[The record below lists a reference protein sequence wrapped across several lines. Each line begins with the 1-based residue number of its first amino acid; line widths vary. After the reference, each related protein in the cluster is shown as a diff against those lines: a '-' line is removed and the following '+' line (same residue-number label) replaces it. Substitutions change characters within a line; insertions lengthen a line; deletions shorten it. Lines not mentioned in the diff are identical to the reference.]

1 MFIFLGYHKLL
12 MGLDNFWYLK
22 VLCDITIVVKTL
34 TEMSMGLSFE
44 QKLRNYARL
53 GLLHGLGMDQKI
65 RPLYI
70 ESYQIEDHNHFIPIM
85 AEEAYKIGVQTVDVR
100 YRYPELERVMMR
112 DAPEE
117 FKLYFP
123 GWITDGAKRIIERDG
138 ARIALNGNGDLGVM
152 DDVDSK
158 YSSRLKSAFM
168 KANEPYSTLRMK
180 MLRPWSILDVPTKAW
195 AKKLG
200 MNVRELW
207 EFLFSV
213 TGADQK
219 DCLKFAQTVNEQL
232 HRRCD
237 LLNKLG
243 IATLHFVGDKTDL
256 RVGLSPRARWLGGRK
271 QSEDGTWFEPNWPSF
286 EVFTTPDWRK
296 TEGSVT
302 MTLPSV
308 LDGPIVE
315 NLRVWFSAGRAVH
328 SEATAGNAAFKDLI
342 TTDASACQL
351 GEIALV
357 GFDSPLAKYAYPHF
371 CGLLDENKRCHLAF
385 GEAYP
390 AALEGGTTATREELV
405 ELGCNESDI
414 HHDMMIS
421 DRHTSVT
428 AYDASGKRLA
438 QLISGGCWIGEFT

>member
-1 MFIFLGYHKLL
+1 
-12 MGLDNFWYLK
+12 
-22 VLCDITIVVKTL
+22 
-34 TEMSMGLSFE
+34 MSLSFE

-70 ESYQIEDHNHFIPIM
+70 ESYQIEDHDNFIPIM
-85 AEEAYKIGVQTVDVR
+85 AEEAYKIGVETVDVR
-100 YRYPELERVMMR
+100 YRYPELERAMMR
-112 DAPEE
+112 GAPEN

-123 GWITDGAKRIIERDG
+123 EWITDGAKRIIERDG

-168 KANEPYSTLRMK
+168 KANEPYSSLRMK
-180 MLRPWSILDVPTKAW
+180 MLRPWSILDVPTIAW
-195 AKKLG
+195 ANKLG
-200 MNVRELW
+200 MTIAELW

-213 TGADQK
+213 TGADIEK
-219 DCLKFAQTVNEQL
+219 SMKFAQDTNNEL

-237 LLNKLG
+237 LLDRLG
-243 IATLHFVGDKTDL
+243 VATLHFVGVGTDL
-256 RVGLSPRARWLGGRK
+256 KVGLSPRAKWLGGRK

-286 EVFTTPDWRK
+286 EVFTTPDWRN
-296 TEGSVT
+296 TEGVVS

-308 LDGPIVE
+308 INGPIVE
-315 NLRVWFSAGRAVH
+315 NLKVWFSNGRVVDFSA
-328 SEATAGNAAFKDLI
+328 SSGAEAFSSLI
-342 TTDASACQL
+342 STDNTACQL

-357 GFDSPLAKYAYPHF
+357 SMASPLSKYAFPHF
-371 CGLLDENKRCHLAF
+371 CGMLDENKRCHLAF

-390 AALEGGTTATREELV
+390 AALEGGNIATSEELS
-405 ELGCNESDI
+405 EMGCNESDI

-421 DRHTSVT
+421 DETTSIF
-428 AYDASGKRLA
+428 AYDSEGNRLA
-438 QLISGGCWIGEFT
+438 QLMQSGHWLNEFL